1 MFGYGDEDKP
11 EIDWETVKQVK
22 ENTQNHFKEI
32 RKNNVIRYFNGKVC
46 FVFASSGYLPEWT
59 FPSKNVD
66 SLYSRNLLP
75 QKQSSTPKSVKKLR
89 QKSVSNFFS

>member
-32 RKNNVIRYFNGKVC
+32 LRFERSKKYIFP
-46 FVFASSGYLPEWT
+46 FSSYRTLDL
-59 FPSKNVD
+59 V
-66 SLYSRNLLP
+66 L
-75 QKQSSTPKSVKKLR
+75 
-89 QKSVSNFFS
+89 